1 MSEPSEYELQAWDNL
16 HRHRARTGTRTVRA
30 VGDKVTAGAGSIG
43 TGLSKV
49 AERYPSI
56 AKAQKVTND
65 AARRAVQ
72 VVPPSVTDAAGVWV
86 GSAAEAAAGVISKVG
101 RVGLTAGHVVAK
113 HQEAG
118 HSVESLSDIRKLDLK
133 DADSLLGR
141 GIDWY
146 YPAAAAVSGAG
157 SGFVITGGDLAIA
170 ASGGAAAAPGAGVIA
185 GTMALD
191 ASVVLSLAARAVGQV
206 ALAYGYDPEAPEEK
220 VFALSVINL
229 GTSMSTG
236 AKYAAMADVSRLTQ
250 ALYRRAA
257 WDVLNSSVV
266 AQLYKQFAARFGVR
280 VTKQGLGKVVP
291 VIGIALGAGFN
302 WATLEAMV
310 DSAQLAYRRR
320 FLLEKYPH
328 LEESETPL
336 GGDSDSDDD
345 EVISVLDEL
354 IDAGGPDLRGD
365 DVDAEA
371 DESAGRA

>member
-1 MSEPSEYELQAWDNL
+1 MSEPSEYELQEWDNL
-16 HRHRARTGTRTVRA
+16 HRHRARAGTRTVRA
-30 VGDKVTAGAGSIG
+30 VGDTVTAGAGAVG
-43 TGLSKV
+43 TGLTKV
-49 AERYPSI
+49 AQRYPGV
-56 AKAQKVTND
+56 ATAQKVTND
-65 AARRAVQ
+65 LARRGFQ
-72 VVPPSVTDAAGVWV
+72 VVPTGWV
-86 GSAAEAAAGVISKVG
+86 GSAAGAPAGVISRVG
-101 RVGLTAGHVVAK
+101 RVGLTPGHVVAK
-113 HQEAG
+113 HQDAG
-118 HSVESLSDIRKLDLK
+118 HPVESLSDIRKLDLK
-133 DADSLLGR
+133 DADNLRGR
-141 GIDWY
+141 GIGWY

-157 SGFVITGGDLAIA
+157 SGFVITGGDLVIA

-206 ALAYGYDPEAPEEK
+206 ALTYGYDPEAPQEK

-250 ALYRRAA
+250 ALFRSAS
-257 WDVLNSSVV
+257 WELLNSSVV
-266 AQLYKQFAARFGVR
+266 AQLYVRFAARFGVR
-280 VTKQGLGKVVP
+280 VTKQGLGRVVP

-328 LEESETPL
+328 LEASEAWL
-336 GGDSDSDDD
+336 GGDSEGDDD

-354 IDAGGPDLRGD
+354 VDVGGPDLRGD
-365 DVDAEA
+365 G
-371 DESAGRA
+371 S